1 MFREALC
8 ITNIADFYRMQKG
21 YIPQFQVGKEAKTG
35 RHLEL
40 ELSEG
45 INVN

>member
-40 ELSEG
+40 EISDG
-45 INVN
+45 KNVS

>member
-21 YIPQFQVGKEAKTG
+21 YIPPVSSWERSKDWQAFRAGTE
-35 RHLEL
+35 
-40 ELSEG
+40 
-45 INVN
+45 